1 MDRPTRIAATVL
13 AALGDETRL
22 AIMARL
28 CRNGP
33 RSIVQ
38 LTEDANVTRQAVS
51 KHLVM
56 LERAG
61 LVRSAR
67 DGREKLWSV
76 RTSRLAEAQRWLGAL
91 SHDWDRAM
99 ERLRILV
106 EADLGLGHS
115 TRSGPAGLTI
125 STRSRTVVAARP
137 RRGAG

>member
-1 MDRPTRIAATVL
+1 MKTTSAASVF

-22 AIMARL
+22 AIVARL
-28 CRNGP
+28 CRSGP

-38 LTEDANVTRQAVS
+38 LTEDSKVTRQAVS
-51 KHLVM
+51 KHLVL

-76 RTSRLAEAQRWLGAL
+76 RTTRLAEAQAWLDQI
-91 SHDWDRAM
+91 SRDWDSAI

-106 EADLGLGHS
+106 EADRGFGHS
-115 TRSGPAGLTI
+115 TRSGPGGLTS

>member
-1 MDRPTRIAATVL
+1 MKATSAAPVF

-22 AIMARL
+22 ALVTRL
-28 CRNGP
+28 CKSGP
-33 RSIVQ
+33 QSIVQ
-38 LTEDANVTRQAVS
+38 LTQDAKVTRQAVS
-51 KHLVM
+51 KHLVL
-56 LERAG
+56 LEEAG

-76 RTSRLAEAQRWLGAL
+76 RTTRLGEAQRWLDQI
-91 SHDWDRAM
+91 SHDWHSAI

-106 EADLGLGHS
+106 EADHGFGHS
-115 TRSGPAGLTI
+115 MRSGPGGLTA